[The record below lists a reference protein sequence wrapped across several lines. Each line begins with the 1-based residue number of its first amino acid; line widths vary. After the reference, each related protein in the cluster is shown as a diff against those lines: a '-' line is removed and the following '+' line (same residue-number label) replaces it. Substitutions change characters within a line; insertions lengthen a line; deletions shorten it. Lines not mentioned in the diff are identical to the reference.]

1 MGHNLLPT
9 LPVSAKWTEVVD
21 LLAAGAST
29 EDVATASVAAAERQL
44 RDAPRDPVYAEAV
57 RLRLQIPTAALQ
69 PGFGRALRD
78 LGLPVGDA
86 PELTDILFAAGD
98 RLDRVAR
105 ENRGGDFGELA
116 RRALIAALSSRI
128 GAELPGLFEATP
140 ADVEMATRRFASPR
154 EFAGLARSF
163 YSRLVTETLS
173 SFLDRTLAT
182 QVGPSARFAHAGER
196 SAFDDAL
203 ARHCF
208 ETTRIIHE
216 FLSGWHAKHMIHGDG
231 GSPREV
237 AEFGHVALK
246 KILAELIRPR
256 DLE

>member
-1 MGHNLLPT
+1 MGHNQLST
-9 LPVSAKWTEVVD
+9 LAVSAKWTEVVE
-21 LLAAGAST
+21 LLAADAST
-29 EDVATASVAAAERQL
+29 EDVAAATAAAAERQL
-44 RDAPRDPVYAEAV
+44 REAPRDPVYAEAV
-57 RLRLQIPTAALQ
+57 RLLLRIPAAALQ

-105 ENRGGDFGELA
+105 EKRGGDFGELA
-116 RRALIAALSSRI
+116 RRSLIAALSSRI

-140 ADVEMATRRFASPR
+140 ADVETATRRFASPR
-154 EFAGLARSF
+154 DFAGLARSF
-163 YSRLVTETLS
+163 YTRLVSETLS

-182 QVGPSARFAHAGER
+182 QVGPTSRFAHAGDR

-203 ARHCF
+203 AQHCF

-216 FLSGWHAKHMIHGDG
+216 FSSGWHAKHLIHGDG
-231 GSPREV
+231 GSPRAV
-237 AEFGHVALK
+237 AEFGYVALK
-246 KILAELIRPR
+246 KILTELIRRR
-256 DLE
+256 DLG